1 MPAGGPDKELY
12 RTSQHQVIE
21 NLASQLPQGVTP
33 TDGQVVVVE
42 QGTVVLQAANPS
54 AEQQTQL
61 SSPQAQ
67 FFVLR
72 DNVTLRGSDLTNPQQ
87 STDSTGSPAVKFG
100 FNRAGARAFQNLTGQ
115 IAHRGQDVSTL
126 DQTLNHHFAVAL
138 DNQLIIVA
146 PIDYKIY
153 PDGVTSGPTHQF
165 STDSPRPPT
174 LTKNIESPSAG
185 TPSSLTRV
193 SSQPSANPRPPT
205 RSPRAQSQRFRIVA
219 HGAPVARLPLR
230 LIPPAEEKPDRGR
243 RPTPNVAGGS

>member
-100 FNRAGARAFQNLTGQ
+100 FNPSRR
-115 IAHRGQDVSTL
+115 
-126 DQTLNHHFAVAL
+126 
-138 DNQLIIVA
+138 
-146 PIDYKIY
+146 
-153 PDGVTSGPTHQF
+153 
-165 STDSPRPPT
+165 
-174 LTKNIESPSAG
+174 ESVQEP
-185 TPSSLTRV
+185 
-193 SSQPSANPRPPT
+193 
-205 RSPRAQSQRFRIVA
+205 
-219 HGAPVARLPLR
+219 
-230 LIPPAEEKPDRGR
+230 
-243 RPTPNVAGGS
+243 